1 MSNIHL
7 FFPSAFFYEENILEN
22 KELIKLKKHSLEIL
36 KKFPKGGKNWLAN
49 INNTCE
55 TYNIVKDIKFNSLIN
70 IINNKVN
77 YFNFKF
83 GSIYEYKNPIE
94 GWINLYH
101 KNDYQE
107 YHSHPN
113 FIYSAVYYVQSEK
126 DVNKRS
132 TITFENPYQSML
144 PPINI
149 KEHTNLSF
157 ETCHFKPAE
166 NSLLIFRSHLRHHVS
181 PNKNKNKRI
190 SLAFNY

>member
-22 KELIKLKKHSLEIL
+22 KELTKLKEYSLKII

-49 INNTCE
+49 LCNTFQTYDIIN
-55 TYNIVKDIKFNSLIN
+55 DIKFNNLIN

-77 YFNFKF
+77 YFNSKF
-83 GSIYEYKNPIE
+83 GSNFEYKKPLE
-94 GWINLYH
+94 GWVNIYK
-101 KNDYQE
+101 KNNYQE
-107 YHSHPN
+107 FHAHPN
-113 FIYSAVYYVQSEK
+113 HIYSAVYYVQSEK

-149 KEHTNLSF
+149 KEYTNLSF
-157 ETCHFKPAE
+157 ETCNFKPAE
-166 NSLLIFRSHLRHHVS
+166 NSLLIFRSHLRHYVS
-181 PNKNKNKRI
+181 PNKNKNERI

>member
-7 FFPSAFFYEENILEN
+7 FFPTAFFYEENILQSE
-22 KELIKLKKHSLEIL
+22 ELKKLKNYSFKIL
-36 KKFPKGGKNWLAN
+36 KKIPKGGKNWLAELH
-49 INNTCE
+49 NTCK
-55 TYNIVKDIKFNSLIN
+55 TYNIVKDTKFNTLIN

-77 YFNFKF
+77 YFNSKF
-83 GSIYEYKNPIE
+83 GSVYEHKNPIE

-101 KNDYQE
+101 KDDYQE
-107 YHSHPN
+107 YHSHPG
-113 FIYSAVYYVQSEK
+113 FIYSAVYYVKSEK
-126 DVNKRS
+126 DITKRS

-144 PPINI
+144 PPVNI

-157 ETCHFKPAE
+157 ETCSFKPSE

-181 PNKNKNKRI
+181 PNKNKNERI